1 MIMARSLAGHD
12 KNKLYLVIEET
23 DISVTLV
30 NGTTKKMESPKIKAK
45 KHVQPIKVLPK
56 EIEKEREEIINL
68 TDEKIA
74 HLLKRYEKAISL
86 KEDI

>member
-45 KHVQPIKVLPK
+45 KHVQAINRLP
-56 EIEKEREEIINL
+56 EQIEKEREEIRNL
-68 TDEKIA
+68 TDEKVACLI
-74 HLLKRYEKAISL
+74 KSYKKAIGL